1 MAGASLTPK
10 HHKNKTGPSHRFP
23 NNSQQTD
30 GGCIS
35 ATHLLVTG
43 PLTWS
48 QMDKSGAERREVI
61 YYNRERFPI
70 WTRNNFLCRCFWGG
84 CSCNCDD
91 SIRIFWCKDINHCR
105 GARKWPRLPRPWASH
120 GITWRVN
127 LGQNCEARG
136 DIIITIDWET
146 LIGVTV
152 LPSNDTRD
160 TNNEE
165 MHYKVTPCQ
174 RL

>member
-1 MAGASLTPK
+1 MFYTICLPSPPLHGPLHTYLSLDKASLIVPVTDGRSLLTPK

-61 YYNRERFPI
+61 YYNREI
-70 WTRNNFLCRCFWGG
+70 SNL
-84 CSCNCDD
+84 D
-91 SIRIFWCKDINHCR
+91 S
-105 GARKWPRLPRPWASH
+105 
-120 GITWRVN
+120 
-127 LGQNCEARG
+127 E
-136 DIIITIDWET
+136 
-146 LIGVTV
+146 
-152 LPSNDTRD
+152 
-160 TNNEE
+160 
-165 MHYKVTPCQ
+165 
-174 RL
+174 

>member
-30 GGCIS
+30 GDAS
-35 ATHLLVTG
+35 L
-43 PLTWS
+43 
-48 QMDKSGAERREVI
+48 RRICLSRALWPGHKWTNLEQ
-61 YYNRERFPI
+61 RDGKLFTTTERFPI

-105 GARKWPRLPRPWASH
+105 GARKWPSLPRPRVSH

-152 LPSNDTRD
+152 LPSNDKRD
-160 TNNEE
+160 NNNDE

-174 RL
+174 RI